1 MSAEGPV
8 QSPGTV
14 LTVRQVAAYHAMTLV
29 APAVAERFRPGQFL
43 AVAVGGEHTSLLAR
57 RCFPIYE
64 VKSDYGGT
72 VEFVFEAGD
81 PGGEWLAGRRSRDS
95 LDVLGPLGRP
105 FPLPRDPASCLLVGG
120 AHGSSGLFSLAD
132 ALRRRDCQVHFVLG
146 APRAHEVFG
155 ARSAQRIGESATV
168 VTRDGSLGVAGT
180 IPDVLPR
187 VIEETSADVVYA
199 AGPTALLGSVASV
212 SAALGIPCQVSVGE
226 WLADTAACGIGTCLS
241 CVLPVIGDDGHT
253 RMARA
258 CTEGPVLRGE
268 RVRWSDLGTIPL
280 DALGGPRAPQTPLE
294 PAP

>member
-43 AVAVGGEHTSLLAR
+43 AIAVGGEHTSLLAR

-72 VEFVFEAGD
+72 VELVFEATD
-81 PGGEWLAGRRSRDS
+81 PGTNWLASRRSRDAV
-95 LDVLGPLGRP
+95 DVIGPLGRP

-120 AHGSSGLFSLAD
+120 AQGASGLFSLAD
-132 ALRRRDCQVHFVLG
+132 ALRRRDCQTHFVLAAPHG
-146 APRAHEVFG
+146 AQIFG
-155 ARSAQRIGESATV
+155 ARSAQRIGDSATV
-168 VTRDGSLGVAGT
+168 ITRDGSLGTAGSV
-180 IPDVLPR
+180 PDLLPR
-187 VIEETSADVVYA
+187 IIDESRADVIYA
-199 AGPTALLGSVASV
+199 AGPTALMSAVSSVA
-212 SAALGIPCQVSVGE
+212 AAHGIPCQVSVAE
-226 WLADTAACGIGTCLS
+226 LLASTSACGIGTCQS
-241 CVLPVIGDDGHT
+241 CVLPVIGDDGIT

-280 DALGGPRAPQTPLE
+280 DAMGGPRAPSSAIT
-294 PAP
+294 AP

>member
-1 MSAEGPV
+1 V
-8 QSPGTV
+8 QVTGTV
-14 LTVRQVAAYHAMTLV
+14 LTTRRVDAYHALTVV
-29 APAVAERFRPGQFL
+29 APGIAERFRPGHFVT
-43 AVAVGGEHTSLLAR
+43 VAVGGAWSATLAR
-57 RCFPIYE
+57 RAFSVHD
-64 VKSDYGGT
+64 VKPDYGGT
-72 VEFVFEAGD
+72 VEFVFTVRG
-81 PGGEWLAGRRSRDS
+81 PGTAWLAERKARDT
-95 LDVLGPLGRP
+95 LDIVGPLGRP

-199 AGPTALLGSVASV
+199 AGPTALLGSVSSVAS
-212 SAALGIPCQVSVGE
+212 ALGIPCQVSVGE
-226 WLADTAACGIGTCLS
+226 WLGRTAACGIGTCLS

-253 RMARA
+253 RMVRA

-280 DALGGPRAPQTPLE
+280 DALGGPRAPQAPLE
-294 PAP
+294 AAP